1 MADLIDTILK
11 IPLFS
16 GLSREDIAKIL
27 GRLEEISFR
36 SGAVIFSQGDAGD
49 PPSSLVARKIA
60 EGTPL
65 FLAYG
70 GYAFLP
76 VGVESLMVS
85 ANKIVASNTG

>member
-36 SGAVIFSQGDAGD
+36 SGAIIFSQGDAGD
-49 PPSSLVARKIA
+49 APCQSWLVK
-60 EGTPL
+60 
-65 FLAYG
+65 
-70 GYAFLP
+70 
-76 VGVESLMVS
+76 
-85 ANKIVASNTG
+85 

>member
-36 SGAVIFSQGDAGD
+36 SGAVIFSQGDAD
-49 PPSSLVARKIA
+49 DAPCQSWLVK
-60 EGTPL
+60 
-65 FLAYG
+65 
-70 GYAFLP
+70 
-76 VGVESLMVS
+76 
-85 ANKIVASNTG
+85 

>member
-1 MADLIDTILK
+1 MAGLIDTILK

-49 PPSSLVARKIA
+49 APCQSWLVNSRGHSTFPCLRGLRLLARWGSIA
-60 EGTPL
+60 H
-65 FLAYG
+65 
-70 GYAFLP
+70 GYR
-76 VGVESLMVS
+76 EQ
-85 ANKIVASNTG
+85 NCRE